1 MAEVDFPQSHALSSS
16 LGWSGV
22 YGLKMPGFKKSFE
35 ILMALQLHSSP
46 VSGSQIVVAGLESE
60 AERGK
65 RTELQGQRLDV
76 RTETPG
82 ILAPGSCW

>member
-1 MAEVDFPQSHALSSS
+1 
-16 LGWSGV
+16 
-22 YGLKMPGFKKSFE
+22 
-35 ILMALQLHSSP
+35 MALQLHSSP